1 METCHDMPAPLAGSQ
16 MAPAQHRVPHA
27 EIPRHLRQ
35 QYGFLPRE
43 LHSFDLELSTKTPA
57 TRAIHRHLVG
67 ALSPLS
73 EGSGKQGKDHEVRF
87 NL

>member
-1 METCHDMPAPLAGSQ
+1 

-35 QYGFLPRE
+35 RHSFLPRE

-67 ALSPLS
+67 DFSPLS
-73 EGSGKQGKDHEVRF
+73 EVSEKPGKDHEVRF